1 MSPEVISSLQN
12 PQVKLWRSLNKSRA
26 ARIRA
31 GLFLAEGEHMAQE
44 AVKERKARALL
55 YADSA
60 REKYA
65 ALTAAAGEQGVL
77 LCEMPDRVLD
87 ALSDAKTPQGIIA
100 VCPYPAETGLPA
112 GASHLAA
119 LDGVQDPGNVGTI
132 LRTLDAAGWSGLLID
147 DKTADPC
154 GPKALRA
161 SMGGVFRVPIIRCA
175 DLPGALR
182 ALAEDGCEIVAGD
195 LKGAPFYQRP
205 RAKEKLC
212 VVIGNEGQGISPAV
226 MAEATLRL
234 RLPIPGQAESLN
246 AAVAGSIM
254 IYDFL
259 RESLADDAS
268 CSASSFPGEIAPSGR
283 K

>member
-1 MSPEVISSLQN
+1 MSPEIISSLQN
-12 PQVKLWRSLNKSRA
+12 PQVKLWRGLNKSRA
-26 ARIRA
+26 ARVQA

-44 AVKERKARALL
+44 AVKEHKARALL
-55 YADSA
+55 YADGA

-65 ALTAAAGEQGVL
+65 ALTAAAGGQGVL
-77 LCEMPDRVLD
+77 LYEMPERVLD
-87 ALSDAKTPQGIIA
+87 ALSDARTPQGIIA
-100 VCPYPAETGLPA
+100 VCPYPADAGLPA
-112 GASHLAA
+112 GASLLAA
-119 LDGVQDPGNVGTI
+119 LDGVQDPGNVGTL
-132 LRTLDAAGWSGLLID
+132 LRTLDAAGFHALLMD

-161 SMGGVFRVPIIRCA
+161 SMGGVFRVPCIRCA
-175 DLPGALR
+175 DLPGTLR
-182 ALAEDGCEIVAGD
+182 ALAKDGFEIAAGD

-205 RAKEKLC
+205 RAREKLC
-212 VVIGNEGQGISPAV
+212 VVVGNEGQGVSPAV

-234 RLPIPGQAESLN
+234 RLPIPGGAESLN

-259 RESLADDAS
+259 RERLSEASLQPLS
-268 CSASSFPGEIAPSGR
+268 PFSPEIAPSGR